1 MGRADMERMLVWCIL
16 PVNIPMQLEHCVQA
30 QAQLHTGCMLRR
42 PDRVPAVIR
51 PLVHAL
57 PQRGAAPGERAGLP
71 GLGQKR
77 VFISKALSDSHIKQL
92 LGFVL
97 QRGAAPGERA
107 GLPGLPPHPH
117 TCAGMV
123 T

>member
-1 MGRADMERMLVWCIL
+1 
-16 PVNIPMQLEHCVQA
+16 MQLEHGVQA
-30 QAQLHTGCMLRR
+30 RAQLHTGCMLRR
-42 PDRVPAVIR
+42 PDRVSAVIW

-57 PQRGAAPGERAGLP
+57 PQRGAAPGEQAGLP

-77 VFISKALSDSHIKQL
+77 VFMSKAFSDFHIKQL

-117 TCAGMV
+117 TGAGMV